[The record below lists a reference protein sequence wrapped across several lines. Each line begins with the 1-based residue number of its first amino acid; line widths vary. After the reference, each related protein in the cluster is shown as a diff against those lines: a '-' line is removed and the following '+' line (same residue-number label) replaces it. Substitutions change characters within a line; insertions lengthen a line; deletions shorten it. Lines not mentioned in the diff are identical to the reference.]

1 MDYVTCEKEGGKERI
16 MSPVDNSVL
25 AIHVNT
31 LVICFS
37 HRLTHSAVNAFWVHN
52 VMGELVVYDLILKRA
67 CSLRATRC
75 SPTP

>member
-31 LVICFS
+31 LVRCFS
-37 HRLTHSAVNAFWVHN
+37 HRFTHSAVNAIWVHN
-52 VMGELVVYDLILKRA
+52 VMGERV
-67 CSLRATRC
+67 
-75 SPTP
+75 